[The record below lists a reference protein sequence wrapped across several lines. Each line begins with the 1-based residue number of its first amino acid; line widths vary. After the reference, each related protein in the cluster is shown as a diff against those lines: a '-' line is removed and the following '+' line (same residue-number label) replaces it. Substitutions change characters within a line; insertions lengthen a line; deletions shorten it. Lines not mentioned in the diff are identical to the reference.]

1 MDMQK
6 VIRDLFAKAASTH
19 SPHEAESAILKA
31 HELMAKYKI
40 SSVTTEENIEYT
52 RESCQHTGNRSFRR
66 LLAQAIAP
74 NFKVRYFLS
83 NQAVTFYGRSED
95 VRIAKEV
102 FEYAYRFAHRE
113 ANRHCKDL
121 KLNHFNT
128 DGIYNSYT
136 FGFCKGLREKLDC
149 QSTALMVIVPKDVEE
164 QYANLSKDFK
174 TTSRTLK
181 VGGYAGSVYQKG
193 VQDGR
198 SILNRRSLS
207 EKFAG

>member
-6 VIRDLFAKAASTH
+6 VIRNLFAKAASTH
-19 SPHEAESAILKA
+19 SSHEAESAILKA
-31 HELMAKYKI
+31 HELMAKHNI
-40 SSVTTEENIEYT
+40 TAVTTEENIQYT
-52 RESCQHTGNRSFRR
+52 RESCRHTGNRSFRR

-74 NFKVRYFLS
+74 NFKVKYFLS
-83 NQAVTFYGRSED
+83 NQAVTFYGRAED

-113 ANRHCKDL
+113 AERQCREL
-121 KLNHFNT
+121 RANHFNT

-136 FGFCKGLREKLDC
+136 FGFCKGLREKLDS

-164 QYANLSKDFK
+164 QFTSMSKDFK
-174 TTSRTLK
+174 TSSRTLK

-198 SILNRRSLS
+198 TILNRRSLT
-207 EKFAG
+207 E